1 MIAGRPMSSS
11 ASSACDQR
19 LDLVR
24 ARRRQAD
31 PGHRLAEQL
40 AVFRLVDGVGGGA
53 DHLDVEFLQHA
64 HLAQRQRAVERGLP
78 AHGRQQRVG
87 PFLLDDL
94 GDDLRRDRLDIGGVG
109 EIGIGHDRRR
119 IGVDQHDPVALV
131 LERLAGLRAG
141 IVELAGLADDDRA
154 GADDQDRFDVGS
166 FGHRLPDNWAQ
177 KKGAPVARSPGPR
190 LRGQASARAVFRPES
205 AGQGRA
211 RGRISGGRKNSATC
225 GRNERPG
232 RRRGLLNAGE
242 TVLVSP
248 ADRRPFPP
256 HDQTRS

>member
-1 MIAGRPMSSS
+1 MPPPVPPSVNDGRMIAGRPMSSS
-11 ASSACDQR
+11 AVERLRQR
-19 LDLVR
+19 LDLMR

-40 AVFRLVDGVGGGA
+40 AVFRHVDGVRRGA

-87 PFLLDDL
+87 SLALDDL

-109 EIGIGHDRRR
+109 QIRVGHDGRR
-119 IGVDQHDPVALV
+119 IRVHQDDPVALI

-154 GADDQDRFDVGS
+154 GADDHDRFDVGS
-166 FGHRLPDNWAQ
+166 FRHRL
-177 KKGAPVARSPGPR
+177 
-190 LRGQASARAVFRPES
+190 
-205 AGQGRA
+205 
-211 RGRISGGRKNSATC
+211 
-225 GRNERPG
+225 
-232 RRRGLLNAGE
+232 
-242 TVLVSP
+242 
-248 ADRRPFPP
+248 
-256 HDQTRS
+256 